1 MSVFILDYDGPLTV
15 VPTGL
20 TAVHTHAVV
29 AEGRASWL
37 PGPSIRVDSE
47 AEGRALIAIIE
58 FWREHHQR
66 LDEITT
72 APARNSDP
80 TTSHEA
86 ARKITADNSRGRVLR
101 AFVRA
106 DRLGVYLTAS
116 GATDLAGLGHQRA
129 PWKRVSELKRAGL
142 IAVHDRVTDP
152 VTQNRVE
159 RYELTEHGRSEAVR
173 LRIDCDN
180 MDTPNPGGSA

>member
-1 MSVFILDYDGPLTV
+1 MSILDYDGPLTV
-15 VPTGL
+15 VPFGL
-20 TAVHTHAVV
+20 SSVHTHAVV
-29 AEGRASWL
+29 RADASH
-37 PGPSIRVDSE
+37 PGVTSSIRVDSE

-86 ARKITADNSRGRVLR
+86 ARKITADNSRGRVLG

-106 DRLGVYLTAS
+106 DRLGVYLTAN

-152 VTQNRVE
+152 DTQNQVE
-159 RYELTEHGRSEAVR
+159 RYELTEHGRGEAVR
-173 LRIDCDN
+173 LGIGCDN
-180 MDTPNPGGSA
+180 MDSPNPGGSA